1 MRDNSSILFLLNELL
16 KHQSCYNDVA
26 IFALSHEVL
35 KALCREAWKAKHNY
49 LMIDSLD
56 DGED

>member
-26 IFALSHEVL
+26 FFYLSYEVF

-49 LMIDSLD
+49 PAIDSLD